1 MNNHENKDICQ
12 TSYERNLERLNN
24 TLFENLILA
33 DGDEQLEQRAKE
45 RYKKGVEFAKKTLKI
60 CLEES

>member
-1 MNNHENKDICQ
+1 MNNRENKDICQ
-12 TSYERNLERLNN
+12 TSYEKNLERLNN

-33 DGDEQLEQRAKE
+33 DGDEQLEQRARE